1 MSSPDMWR
9 SMNAESVRSK
19 AQTFPIV
26 IRHMTRI
33 GLGHNLLMMV
43 KCFINQGSI
52 GEIVIELLGCTHTHA
67 RTHTHTPTYTFILR
81 NVLYSHSHAG
91 LARQV

>member
-67 RTHTHTPTYTFILR
+67 HTYTYTPTHVYFKECVI
-81 NVLYSHSHAG
+81 
-91 LARQV
+91 